1 MPNLNKVMGLS
12 PVKYLNGADWDG
24 RGSVYALLTDETN
37 IIAVGDPVKL
47 AGSADA
53 NGVPSITRATAGATA
68 VGVVLGVGVVPAGPY
83 INPNNLSLVVAPATK
98 LQVYYALVADDP
110 NIIFEIQEAGAGAV
124 LAITD
129 VAQNADFVAANPA
142 TGTVVSAFYLDN
154 NAHDTTSTRNLKILR
169 LAPRVDNALGLYAKW
184 WVLLNNHSFRTGIA
198 GI

>member
-1 MPNLNKVMGLS
+1 MANPNKVMGLS

-24 RGSVYALLTDETN
+24 RGSVYSLLTDESN

-53 NGVPSITRATAGATA
+53 NGVPNVTRATAGATA
-68 VGVVLGVGVVPAGPY
+68 VGVVLAIGTNPSGPY
-83 INPNNLSLVVAPATK
+83 INPNNLALVVAPATK
-98 LQVYYALVADDP
+98 PVVYYAFVADDP
-110 NIIFEIQEAGAGAV
+110 NIIFEIQEGGAGANLV
-124 LAITD
+124 VTD
-129 VAQNADFVAANPA
+129 VGQNADFVAANPA
-142 TGTVVSAFYLDN
+142 TGTVVSGFYLDN

>member
-1 MPNLNKVMGLS
+1 MANPNKVMGLS

-24 RGSVYALLTDETN
+24 RGSVYALLTDESN
-37 IIAVGDPVKL
+37 QIAVGDPVKL

-68 VGVVLGVGVVPAGPY
+68 VGVVLAVGTNPNGPW
-83 INPNNLSLVVAPATK
+83 INPNNLALVIAPATK
-98 LQVYYALVADDP
+98 PVVYYAFVADDP
-110 NIIFEIQEAGAGAV
+110 NIIFEIQEGGAGANLV
-124 LAITD
+124 VTD
-129 VAQNADFVAANPA
+129 VGQNADFVAANPA

-169 LAPRVDNALGLYAKW
+169 LAPRADNALGLYAKW